1 MEIIHKL
8 RINDTI
14 FINDTIY
21 TIINI
26 NIIKTGKCFR
36 DHYGN
41 NYLFELKNEKNE
53 IINFKFN
60 GKNINE
66 YIIKLV

>member
-8 RINDTI
+8 HINDTI

-26 NIIKTGKCFR
+26 NIIKMGKCFK
-36 DHYGN
+36 DHYDN

-53 IINFKFN
+53 IINFKCN
-60 GKNINE
+60 GQNINE
-66 YIIKLV
+66 YIIKLA